1 MKTIEQ
7 ELFEL
12 EIPELQQLL
21 DVEYNEAIKEIIKKY
36 IKIKKENEWTK

>member
-12 EIPELQQLL
+12 EIPELYQLL
-21 DVEYNEAIKEIIKKY
+21 DVEQNETIKEIIKKY
-36 IKIKKENEWTK
+36 IKIKGE